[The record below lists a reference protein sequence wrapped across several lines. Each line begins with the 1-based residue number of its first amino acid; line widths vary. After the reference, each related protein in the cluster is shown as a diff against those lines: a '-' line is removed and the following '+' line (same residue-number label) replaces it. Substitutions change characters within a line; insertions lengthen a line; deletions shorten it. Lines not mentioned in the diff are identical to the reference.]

1 MCKFF
6 TLTDIFCITRNIDEI
21 GLEDSDVVAE
31 NNKIRGTNLTELCQ
45 SNNLVLRY
53 ANKLWF

>member
-1 MCKFF
+1 M
-6 TLTDIFCITRNIDEI
+6 RNIDEI